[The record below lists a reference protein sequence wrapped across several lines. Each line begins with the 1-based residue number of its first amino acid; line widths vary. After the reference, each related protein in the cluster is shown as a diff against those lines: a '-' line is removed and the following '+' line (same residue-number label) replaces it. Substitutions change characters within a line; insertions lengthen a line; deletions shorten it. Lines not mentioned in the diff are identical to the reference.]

1 MLSFFNQ
8 LHLIITLFCQLWNA
22 ARTSPTWM
30 ARAAGRLAMNRLS
43 CSLKSWKRK
52 ITATVYVPIWH
63 GHDQQARQIQHPRAA
78 RLHTEHSSLRAHQPR
93 PADHLQRYRGETQPL
108 GYSHCK
114 RSGKTPFS
122 CACFSDPESSTI
134 VTAHTFS
141 IDFTG
146 LKWFRYSQGSSDH
159 TAEDGLWP
167 QHYFC
172 FLLHHWDMV

>member
-1 MLSFFNQ
+1 MLSFLTSCIWSSPFSASSEMLLEHHPLEWQ
-8 LHLIITLFCQLWNA
+8 ELLAGLQWA
-22 ARTSPTWM
+22 AHW
-30 ARAAGRLAMNRLS
+30 RAEKE
-43 CSLKSWKRK
+43 KS
-52 ITATVYVPIWH
+52 
-63 GHDQQARQIQHPRAA
+63 
-78 RLHTEHSSLRAHQPR
+78 
-93 PADHLQRYRGETQPL
+93 QPL
-108 GYSHCK
+108 SMYLFDMAMINRHV
-114 RSGKTPFS
+114 RSSTLVQPAFTQSTAVWENTNHVLQTTCSSTEGKHNPLVTAIAKGLGKKTPFS

-146 LKWFRYSQGSSDH
+146 LKWFRYSHGSSDH